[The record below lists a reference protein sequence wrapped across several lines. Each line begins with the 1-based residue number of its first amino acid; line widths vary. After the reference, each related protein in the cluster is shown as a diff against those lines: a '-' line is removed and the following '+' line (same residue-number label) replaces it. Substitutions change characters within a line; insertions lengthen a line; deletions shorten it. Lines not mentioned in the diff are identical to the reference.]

1 MENKMF
7 VCLKVVQVDDFGRQS
22 QGGLV
27 HEIQDVTPIAKA
39 WFAIRNTYHDVKDT
53 MSIRL
58 ASDLGAVT
66 CAVLI
71 GAGMFGVVG

>member
-1 MENKMF
+1 MKTKMF
-7 VCLKVVQVDDFGRQS
+7 VCLKVIQVDDWGNQS
-22 QGGLV
+22 QGGLI
-27 HEIQDVTPIAKA
+27 HDLGDVTPIAKA
-39 WFAIRNTYHDVKDT
+39 WSTLCNTYHDIKDT

-66 CAVLI
+66 CAVLV